1 MVGAVIETGGFPNGT
16 PLRGTMDWIYHHVF
30 VLRFMRTTNKAAPLV
45 AVGVAGL
52 LGLGMHRALQWL
64 RAMRRPRFRTAA
76 MIAAPAALA
85 ALLILAALPLVRG
98 EAIDT
103 QLSFKRIAPAW
114 VAAGHGLDRQLPANS
129 RAMVLPGQIF
139 AFYNWGGTLDAILPR
154 LTDKPVAVRYETPYS
169 DLHAVDLLTTVDNLV
184 QERRLLPGELRP
196 LLQLMGVRAVITGAD
211 DDISRSG
218 AIDPAAAAPEL
229 SEQLGAPALQYGP
242 VTRLQPAAG
251 DVGSDVSLPQ
261 VRRYDVAPGRGIVHI
276 DPSGS
281 PTIVDGSAQSL
292 ADLAAFGALPSHR
305 AVQYAGDLNAGS
317 IRREAAAGADLVVGD
332 SNRRREFVPQQTQ
345 QNLGPTLGAG
355 DPIATGA
362 AVINPFPAAGT
373 AGQTVSVLQG
383 ARYLTAPSI
392 PGQLQFPE
400 DGPLA
405 AFDGSSETAWVAERL
420 APVSDRWLE
429 VGFEAPRDVPY
440 VDVDPL
446 SDSHGVVTEVD
457 VNGIHHRVG
466 RGFTRIPVNLHH
478 VSRLRITIDHVL
490 QPKVGL
496 GGPGGFREIRIP
508 GFHVHQ
514 LLRAPVVLGRDLAGA
529 DLRHDSVTYL
539 FDRTTGDDP
548 FRRSPFGTTTVLDNP
563 QNRGDTET
571 QMDRL
576 VFAPAARDYTVQA
589 WVYPAVTARDST
601 LDRVAGY
608 GGPDRF
614 ESSARFQDQPAYRA
628 SSAFDGRRGA
638 GWIGLWAPPDA
649 PAPWLSWTT
658 PRPLRISSLRLTPSS
673 EPVRRPTVVQLS
685 WPGGSSGPLRVGR
698 DGSVTMPRSIRASS
712 FRLTVL
718 DAAFPAAGI
727 VRERQAR
734 AVGIGAVSVPGLA
747 PVRIPST
754 GSLHA
759 PCGTVAVSVG
769 GHRVPL
775 QPVGTVAALDA
786 GRPLQARACT
796 KTGAASQRIRMG
808 AGVQRI
814 RSLAGP
820 FSIDLLQ
827 LRSPAP
833 SPGAPTGPG
842 GRVVDPGHIGQS
854 SVTGVRVA
862 LNSPSWIVLGESFDS
877 GWRATCDGRS
887 LGAPR
892 VVDGYGNGWLAP
904 AGCNRVSFTFAP
916 QSGVNKSYVVSAIV
930 CALLL
935 AFLLIGALRGPAR
948 ASATALGGLLP
959 DVPARPRP
967 LLRAAALALPAA
979 IVLGYAFSIR
989 AGVGLLLGL
998 TLVLWRGWRPATLA
1012 LIAAGLLGVAVPIT
1026 YLIVSPD
1033 NRQGDSFLYPTKLIT
1048 AHWMGVAAITLMA
1061 LAVWK
1066 IVRYV
1071 NRRA

>member
-1 MVGAVIETGGFPNGT
+1 
-16 PLRGTMDWIYHHVF
+16 
-30 VLRFMRTTNKAAPLV
+30 
-45 AVGVAGL
+45 
-52 LGLGMHRALQWL
+52 
-64 RAMRRPRFRTAA
+64 
-76 MIAAPAALA
+76 
-85 ALLILAALPLVRG
+85 
-98 EAIDT
+98 
-103 QLSFKRIAPAW
+103 
-114 VAAGHGLDRQLPANS
+114 
-129 RAMVLPGQIF
+129 
-139 AFYNWGGTLDAILPR
+139 
-154 LTDKPVAVRYETPYS
+154 
-169 DLHAVDLLTTVDNLV
+169 
-184 QERRLLPGELRP
+184 
-196 LLQLMGVRAVITGAD
+196 
-211 DDISRSG
+211 
-218 AIDPAAAAPEL
+218 
-229 SEQLGAPALQYGP
+229 
-242 VTRLQPAAG
+242 
-251 DVGSDVSLPQ
+251 
-261 VRRYDVAPGRGIVHI
+261 
-276 DPSGS
+276 
-281 PTIVDGSAQSL
+281 
-292 ADLAAFGALPSHR
+292 
-305 AVQYAGDLNAGS
+305 
-317 IRREAAAGADLVVGD
+317 
-332 SNRRREFVPQQTQ
+332 
-345 QNLGPTLGAG
+345 
-355 DPIATGA
+355 
-362 AVINPFPAAGT
+362 
-373 AGQTVSVLQG
+373 
-383 ARYLTAPSI
+383 
-392 PGQLQFPE
+392 
-400 DGPLA
+400 
-405 AFDGSSETAWVAERL
+405 
-420 APVSDRWLE
+420 
-429 VGFEAPRDVPY
+429 
-440 VDVDPL
+440 
-446 SDSHGVVTEVD
+446 
-457 VNGIHHRVG
+457 
-466 RGFTRIPVNLHH
+466 
-478 VSRLRITIDHVL
+478 
-490 QPKVGL
+490 
-496 GGPGGFREIRIP
+496 
-508 GFHVHQ
+508 
-514 LLRAPVVLGRDLAGA
+514 
-529 DLRHDSVTYL
+529 
-539 FDRTTGDDP
+539 
-548 FRRSPFGTTTVLDNP
+548 
-563 QNRGDTET
+563 
-571 QMDRL
+571 
-576 VFAPAARDYTVQA
+576 
-589 WVYPAVTARDST
+589 
-601 LDRVAGY
+601 
-608 GGPDRF
+608 
-614 ESSARFQDQPAYRA
+614 
-628 SSAFDGRRGA
+628 
-638 GWIGLWAPPDA
+638 
-649 PAPWLSWTT
+649 
-658 PRPLRISSLRLTPSS
+658 
-673 EPVRRPTVVQLS
+673 
-685 WPGGSSGPLRVGR
+685 
-698 DGSVTMPRSIRASS
+698 MPRSIRASS

-796 KTGAASQRIRMG
+796 KTVPPPSASEWAPAYSGSGRSPVRSASIRC
-808 AGVQRI
+808 
-814 RSLAGP
+814 S
-820 FSIDLLQ
+820 S
-827 LRSPAP
+827 RSPAP

-854 SVTGVRVA
+854 SVTGARVA